1 LKFLLSTKKQKIRLN
16 LFRFNVVLS
25 IHFRLKSEIKN
36 QMKLKFYIFLFL
48 LSSAVFAQS
57 KQVETSI
64 DTTKNKIGA
73 EFKLTLKTVVSS
85 TQKVEFPKLKNIG
98 ALEVIQSYPI
108 DTVKKDGN
116 YELIKKYGLTQ
127 FDSGRYTIPSIKIL
141 IDKKPFLTD
150 SIKVEVA
157 NVKVDTLQQKMYD
170 IKDITTVDE
179 GIGSWWIYLL
189 IVLAILGI
197 GAFVYWYAKKH
208 QKKKIEEEVY
218 KTPIEKATS
227 LLNNLEQKELVQKGE
242 IKEYYSE
249 LTDIARNYIE
259 EAIHIPAME
268 STTSELIQAIK
279 AASTQK
285 KMTLTPETVE
295 NLERVLRQA
304 DLVKFAKS
312 KPLDFEITDDRN
324 KIQKVILTLDNAI
337 PTEVPEDI
345 EDQLLNEAQRQKQI
359 KEQLRKK
366 RNARIGYSVAAVVLL
381 LFVTTTF
388 FVVTKGFNYVKDN
401 IIGHPSKE
409 LLEGEWVKSAYGNPA
424 VLIETPKVLKRMDT
438 QKALPKE
445 AMALIKEMQLFAY
458 GSMIDNFYVTV
469 STAKFKQPTE
479 IDLSKALE
487 GSLKII
493 EAQGGQNIIVKQEDF
508 QTNEG
513 IQGVKGYGTMSI
525 LNPQTKTST
534 KAYYELLLFKQDQG
548 LQQIMILHEEGDTYA
563 NEITTRILNSVEL
576 QRANN

>member
-1 LKFLLSTKKQKIRLN
+1 
-16 LFRFNVVLS
+16 
-25 IHFRLKSEIKN
+25 
-36 QMKLKFYIFLFL
+36 MKLKFYIFLFL
-48 LSSAVFAQS
+48 LTSTIFAQQ

-73 EFKLTLKTVVSS
+73 EFKLTLKTTVNSNSKVV
-85 TQKVEFPKLKNIG
+85 FPKLKRIG

-108 DTVKKDGN
+108 DTVKKNDT

-127 FDSGRYTIPSIKIL
+127 FDSGKYVIPSVQIL
-141 IDKKPFLTD
+141 IDKKPYLSD

-170 IKDITTVDE
+170 IKDISTVDN
-179 GIGSWWIYLL
+179 GIGDWWKY
-189 IVLAILGI
+189 VLALIIILGI
-197 GAFVYWYAKKH
+197 GAFVYWYIKKH

-268 STTSELIQAIK
+268 STTSELIQAIRT
-279 AASTQK
+279 ASTKK
-285 KMTLTPETVE
+285 KMALTPETVE

-337 PTEVPEDI
+337 PTEVPAEE
-345 EDQLLNEAQRQKQI
+345 EDQLLNEAQKQKQI
-359 KEQLRKK
+359 QLQLKK
-366 RNARIGYSVAAVVLL
+366 QRNKRIAIAAGSVVFL
-381 LFVTTTF
+381 LFATTTF
-388 FVVTKGFNYVKDN
+388 FIATKGFAYVKDN

-409 LLEGEWVKSAYGNPA
+409 LLEGEWVKSEYGNPG
-424 VLIETPKVLKRMDT
+424 VIIETPKVLKRMDAL
-438 QKALPKE
+438 KALPKE
-445 AMALIKEMQLFAY
+445 TMALIKEMQLFAY
-458 GSMIDNFYVTV
+458 GSMIDNFYVAV
-469 STAKFKQPTE
+469 STTQFKTPTE

-487 GSLKII
+487 GSLKVI
-493 EAQGGQNIIVKQEDF
+493 ELQGGQNIIVKQEDF
-508 QTNEG
+508 QTNQG

-525 LNPQTKTST
+525 LNPTTKTST
-534 KAYYELLLFKQDQG
+534 KAYYEILLFKQDQG
-548 LQQIMILHEEGDTYA
+548 LQQIVILHEEGDTYA
-563 NEITTRILNSVEL
+563 NDITTRILNSVEL
-576 QRANN
+576 KKASN

>member
-1 LKFLLSTKKQKIRLN
+1 
-16 LFRFNVVLS
+16 
-25 IHFRLKSEIKN
+25 
-36 QMKLKFYIFLFL
+36 MKLKFYIFLFL
-48 LSSAVFAQS
+48 LSSVIFAQQ

-85 TQKVEFPKLKNIG
+85 KSKVVFPKLKTIG
-98 ALEVIQSYPI
+98 PLEVIQSYPI
-108 DTVKKDGN
+108 DTVKKNDT

-127 FDSGRYTIPSIKIL
+127 FDSGKYTIPAIKIL
-141 IDKKPFLTD
+141 IDKKPYLTD
-150 SIKVEVA
+150 SIHVEVA
-157 NVKVDTLQQKMYD
+157 SVKVDTLQQKMYD
-170 IKDITTVDE
+170 IKDITAADS
-179 GIGSWWIYLL
+179 GIGNWWIYLL
-189 IVLAILGI
+189 IFIVILAI
-197 GAFVYWYAKKH
+197 GAFVYWFVKKR
-208 QKKKIEEEVY
+208 QQKKIEEEVY

-268 STTSELIQAIK
+268 STTSELIQAIRT
-279 AASTQK
+279 ASTKK

-312 KPLDFEITDDRN
+312 KPLDFEITEDRN
-324 KIQKVILTLDNAI
+324 KIQRVILTLDNAI
-337 PTEVPEDI
+337 PTEVENEE

-359 KEQLRKK
+359 KLQLLKK
-366 RNARIGYSVAAVVLL
+366 RNKRIAIAVGTVVFLV
-381 LFVTTTF
+381 FATTTF
-388 FVVTKGFNYVKDN
+388 FIVTKGFTYVKDN
-401 IIGHPSKE
+401 LIGHPSKE

-438 QKALPKE
+438 QKVLPKE

-458 GSMIDNFYVTV
+458 GSMIDNFYVAV
-469 STAKFKQPTE
+469 STSKFKNPV
-479 IDLSKALE
+479 DLDLAKALE

-493 EAQGGQNIIVKQEDF
+493 ESQGGQNIIVKQEDF
-508 QTNEG
+508 QTNQG
-513 IQGVKGYGTMSI
+513 IQGLKGYGTMTV
-525 LNPQTKTST
+525 LNPVDKTSS
-534 KAYYELLLFKQDQG
+534 KAYYEILLFKQDQG
-548 LQQIMILHEEGDTYA
+548 LQQIVILHQEGDTYA
-563 NEITTRILNSVEL
+563 NDITERILNSVEL
-576 QRANN
+576 QKASN

>member
-1 LKFLLSTKKQKIRLN
+1 
-16 LFRFNVVLS
+16 
-25 IHFRLKSEIKN
+25 
-36 QMKLKFYIFLFL
+36 MKLKFYIFLFL
-48 LSSAVFAQS
+48 LTSTVFAQ

-73 EFKLTLKTVVSS
+73 EFKLTLKTVVTS
-85 TQKVEFPKLKNIG
+85 TAKVEFPKLKNIG
-98 ALEVIQSYPI
+98 PLEVIQSYPI
-108 DTVKKDGN
+108 DTVKKDGT
-116 YELIKKYGLTQ
+116 YELVKKYGLTQ

-141 IDKKPFLTD
+141 IDKKSFFSD

-170 IKDITTVDE
+170 IKDIVAVDS
-179 GIGSWWIYLL
+179 GIGDWWIYVL
-189 IVLAILGI
+189 IVLLIIAI
-197 GAFVYWYAKKH
+197 GAFVYWYVKKR
-208 QKKKIEEEVY
+208 QLKKIEEEVY

-268 STTSELIQAIK
+268 STTSELITAIRE
-279 AASTQK
+279 ASTKK

-312 KPLDFEITDDRN
+312 KPLDFEITEDRN

-337 PTEVPEDI
+337 PTEVPEEI

-359 KEQLRKK
+359 AAQLRKK
-366 RNARIGYSVAAVVLL
+366 RNARIGYAVAAVVFLL
-381 LFVTTTF
+381 TATTTY

-401 IIGHPSKE
+401 LIGHPSKE

-438 QKALPKE
+438 QKVLPKE
-445 AMALIKEMQLFAY
+445 TMALIKEMQLFVY

-469 STAKFKQPTE
+469 STTKFKQPTD

-487 GSLKII
+487 GSLKVI
-493 EAQGGQNIIVKQEDF
+493 EAQGGQNIILKQEDF

-525 LNPQTKTST
+525 LNPSTKTST

>member
-1 LKFLLSTKKQKIRLN
+1 MKF
-16 LFRFNVVLS
+16 
-25 IHFRLKSEIKN
+25 
-36 QMKLKFYIFLFL
+36 KLYIFLFL
-48 LSSAVFAQS
+48 LTSTVFAQ

-73 EFKLTLKTVVSS
+73 EFKLTLKTVVTS
-85 TQKVEFPKLKNIG
+85 TAKVEFPKLKNIG
-98 ALEVIQSYPI
+98 PLEVIQSYPI
-108 DTVKKDGN
+108 DTVKKDATN

-127 FDSGRYTIPSIKIL
+127 FDSGHYTIPSVKIL
-141 IDKKPFLTD
+141 IDKKPFYSD

-170 IKDITTVDE
+170 IKDITSADE
-179 GIGSWWIYLL
+179 GTGNWWIYVL
-189 IVLAILGI
+189 IALAIIGI
-197 GAFVYWYAKKH
+197 GVFVYWYVKKR
-208 QKKKIEEEVY
+208 QLKKIEEEVY

-268 STTSELIQAIK
+268 STTSELIQAIRI
-279 AASTQK
+279 ASTQK

-312 KPLDFEITDDRN
+312 KPLDFEITEDRN
-324 KIQKVILTLDNAI
+324 KIQKVILTLDKAI

-359 KEQLRKK
+359 QAQLKK
-366 RNARIGYSVAAVVLL
+366 QRNARIGYAVGAVILL
-381 LFVTTTF
+381 LFATTTF
-388 FVVTKGFNYVKDN
+388 FIVTKGFNYVKDN

-424 VLIETPKVLKRMDT
+424 VLIETPKVLKRMDA
-438 QKALPKE
+438 QKVLPKE

-469 STAKFKQPTE
+469 STSKFKQPTD
-479 IDLSKALE
+479 IDLSKTLE
-487 GSLKII
+487 GTLKII

-513 IQGVKGYGTMSI
+513 IQGIKGYGTMTV
-525 LNPQTKTST
+525 LNPATKTST

>member
-1 LKFLLSTKKQKIRLN
+1 MLT
-16 LFRFNVVLS
+16 
-25 IHFRLKSEIKN
+25 
-36 QMKLKFYIFLFL
+36 
-48 LSSAVFAQS
+48 SAVFAQQ

-85 TQKVEFPKLKNIG
+85 KSKVVFPKQKTFG
-98 ALEVIQSYPI
+98 PLEVIQSYPV

-127 FDSGRYTIPSIKIL
+127 FDSGKYVIPSVTIL
-141 IDKKPFLTD
+141 IDKKPYFSD

-170 IKDITTVDE
+170 IKDISTADE
-179 GIGSWWIYLL
+179 GIGNWWIYVLALL
-189 IVLAILGI
+189 IILGI
-197 GAFVYWYAKKH
+197 GAFVYWYVKKR
-208 QKKKIEEEVY
+208 QQKKIEEEVY

-268 STTSELIQAIK
+268 STTSELIQAIRT
-279 AASTQK
+279 ASTKK

-312 KPLDFEITDDRN
+312 KPLDFEITEDRN

-337 PTEVPEDI
+337 PTEIPSEED
-345 EDQLLNEAQRQKQI
+345 ELLNEAQRQKQI
-359 KEQLRKK
+359 KLQLKK
-366 RNARIGYSVAAVVLL
+366 QRNKRITIAVAAVFGLL
-381 LFVTTTF
+381 IVTTA
-388 FVVTKGFNYVKDN
+388 VLIAVKGFTNVKDTLLMN
-401 IIGHPSKE
+401 PTKR
-409 LLEGEWVKSAYGNPA
+409 LLESEWVKSEYGNPG
-424 VLIETPKVLKRMDT
+424 VLLETPQVLKRVDPL
-438 QKALPKE
+438 KVLPKD
-445 AMALIKEMQLFAY
+445 AMALIKEMQLFVY
-458 GSMIDNFYVTV
+458 GGMTDNFYIAV
-469 STAKFKQPTE
+469 STSKFKTPTE
-479 IDLSKALE
+479 IDLAKTLE
-487 GSLKII
+487 GSLKVI
-493 EAQGGQNIIVKQEDF
+493 EAQGGQNIIVKQEDY

-513 IQGVKGYGTMSI
+513 VQGLKGYGTMTVI
-525 LNPQTKTST
+525 NPLTKSST
-534 KAYYELLLFKQDQG
+534 KVYYEILLFKQEQG
-548 LQQIMILHEEGDTYA
+548 LQQIIISHEEGDSYGNT
-563 NEITTRILNSVEL
+563 ITDRILNSVEL
-576 QRANN
+576 RKASN

>member
-1 LKFLLSTKKQKIRLN
+1 
-16 LFRFNVVLS
+16 
-25 IHFRLKSEIKN
+25 
-36 QMKLKFYIFLFL
+36 MKLKFYIFLFL
-48 LSSAVFAQS
+48 LSSAVFAQQ

-64 DTTKNKIGA
+64 DTTKNKIGT

-85 TQKVEFPKLKNIG
+85 KSKVVFPKLKNIG
-98 ALEVIQSYPI
+98 PLEVIQSYPI
-108 DTVKKDGN
+108 DTIKKNDT

-127 FDSGRYTIPSIKIL
+127 FDSGKYTIPSIKIL
-141 IDKKPFLTD
+141 IDKKPYLTD
-150 SIKVEVA
+150 SVRVEVA

-170 IKDITTVDE
+170 IKDITPAANGMGD
-179 GIGSWWIYLL
+179 WWVYLL
-189 IVLAILGI
+189 ILVVILAI
-197 GAFVYWYAKKH
+197 GAFVYSYVKKH

-268 STTSELIQAIK
+268 STTSELIQAIRT
-279 AASTQK
+279 ASTKK

-312 KPLDFEITDDRN
+312 KPLEFEITEDRN

-337 PTEVPEDI
+337 PTEVPAEE
-345 EDQLLNEAQRQKQI
+345 EDQLLNEAQKQKQI
-359 KEQLRKK
+359 KLQLLKK
-366 RNARIGYSVAAVVLL
+366 RNKRIAISVASVLFL
-381 LFVTTTF
+381 LIATTAF
-388 FVVTKGFNYVKDN
+388 FIVTKGFTYVKDN
-401 IIGHPSKE
+401 VIGHPSKE
-409 LLEGEWVKSAYGNPA
+409 LLEGEWVKSEYGNPGI
-424 VLIETPKVLKRMDT
+424 LIETPKVLKRMDT
-438 QKALPKE
+438 QKVLPKE
-445 AMALIKEMQLFAY
+445 TMALIKEMQLFAY
-458 GSMIDNFYVTV
+458 GSMVGNFYVTV
-469 STAKFKQPTE
+469 STSKFKNPVE
-479 IDLSKALE
+479 LDLAKALE
-487 GSLKII
+487 GSLKVI

-513 IQGVKGYGTMSI
+513 VQGLKGYGTMTV
-525 LNPQTKTST
+525 LNPVDKTST

-548 LQQIMILHEEGDTYA
+548 LQQILILHEEGDTYA
-563 NEITTRILNSVEL
+563 NDITTRILNSVEL
-576 QRANN
+576 RKASN

>member
-1 LKFLLSTKKQKIRLN
+1 
-16 LFRFNVVLS
+16 
-25 IHFRLKSEIKN
+25 
-36 QMKLKFYIFLFL
+36 MKLKFYIFLFL
-48 LSSAVFAQS
+48 LSSAIFAQQ

-85 TQKVEFPKLKNIG
+85 KSKVVFPKLKTIG
-98 ALEVIQSYPI
+98 QLEVIQSYPI
-108 DTVKKDGN
+108 DTVKKNDT

-127 FDSGRYTIPSIKIL
+127 FDSGKYTIPSIKIL

-150 SIKVEVA
+150 SIRVEVA

-170 IKDITTVDE
+170 IKDITAPDN
-179 GIGSWWIYLL
+179 GIGDWWKYI
-189 IVLAILGI
+189 LALVVILGI
-197 GAFVYWYAKKH
+197 GAFVYWYVKKH

-268 STTSELIQAIK
+268 STTSELIQAIRN
-279 AASTQK
+279 ASTKK

-312 KPLDFEITDDRN
+312 KPLEFEITEDRN

-337 PTEVPEDI
+337 PTEVPAEE
-345 EDQLLNEAQRQKQI
+345 EDQLLNEAQKQKQI
-359 KEQLRKK
+359 KLLLLKK
-366 RNARIGYSVAAVVLL
+366 RNKRIAIAAGTVLFL
-381 LFVTTTF
+381 IIAVTAF
-388 FVVTKGFNYVKDN
+388 FIATKGFKFVKDN
-401 IIGHPSKE
+401 VLGNASKE
-409 LLEGEWVKSAYGNPA
+409 LLEGEWVKSEYGNPG

-438 QKALPKE
+438 QKVLPKE
-445 AMALIKEMQLFAY
+445 TMALIKEMQLFTY
-458 GSMIDNFYVTV
+458 GSMVDNFFVTV
-469 STAKFKQPTE
+469 STSKFKTPTE
-479 IDLSKALE
+479 IDLAKALE
-487 GSLKII
+487 GSLKVI
-493 EAQGGQNIIVKQEDF
+493 ESQGGQNIIVKQEDF
-508 QTNEG
+508 QTGQG
-513 IQGVKGYGTMSI
+513 IQGVKGYGTMTI
-525 LNPQTKTST
+525 LNPVDKTST

-548 LQQIMILHEEGDTYA
+548 LQQILIIHEEGDTYA
-563 NEITTRILNSVEL
+563 NDITTRILNSVEL
-576 QRANN
+576 RKASN

>member
-1 LKFLLSTKKQKIRLN
+1 
-16 LFRFNVVLS
+16 
-25 IHFRLKSEIKN
+25 
-36 QMKLKFYIFLFL
+36 MKLKFYIFLFL
-48 LSSAVFAQS
+48 LTSTVFAQQ

-73 EFKLTLKTVVSS
+73 EFKLTLKTTVNSNSKVV
-85 TQKVEFPKLKNIG
+85 FPKLKRMG

-108 DTVKKDGN
+108 DTVKKNDT

-127 FDSGRYTIPSIKIL
+127 FDSGKYVIPSVQIL
-141 IDKKPFLTD
+141 IDKKPYLSD

-170 IKDITTVDE
+170 IKDISTVDN
-179 GIGSWWIYLL
+179 GIGDWWKYILAL
-189 IVLAILGI
+189 IIILGI
-197 GAFVYWYAKKH
+197 GAFVYWYVKKH

-268 STTSELIQAIK
+268 STTSELIQAIRT
-279 AASTQK
+279 ASTKK
-285 KMTLTPETVE
+285 KMALTPETVE

-337 PTEVPEDI
+337 PTEVPAEE
-345 EDQLLNEAQRQKQI
+345 EDQLLNEAQKQKQI
-359 KEQLRKK
+359 KLQLKK
-366 RNARIGYSVAAVVLL
+366 QRNKRIAIAAGSVVFL
-381 LFVTTTF
+381 LFATTTF
-388 FVVTKGFNYVKDN
+388 FIATKGFAYVKDN

-409 LLEGEWVKSAYGNPA
+409 LLEGEWVKSEYGNPG
-424 VLIETPKVLKRMDT
+424 VIIETPKVLKRMDAL
-438 QKALPKE
+438 KALPKE
-445 AMALIKEMQLFAY
+445 TMALIKEMQLFAY
-458 GSMIDNFYVTV
+458 GSMIDNFYVAV
-469 STAKFKQPTE
+469 STTQFKTPTE

-487 GSLKII
+487 GSLKVI
-493 EAQGGQNIIVKQEDF
+493 ELQGGQNIIVKQEDF
-508 QTNEG
+508 QTNQG
-513 IQGVKGYGTMSI
+513 IQGVKGYGTMSV
-525 LNPQTKTST
+525 LNPSTKTST
-534 KAYYELLLFKQDQG
+534 KAYYEILLFKQDQG
-548 LQQIMILHEEGDTYA
+548 LQQIVILHEEGDTYA
-563 NEITTRILNSVEL
+563 NDITTRILNSVEL
-576 QRANN
+576 KKASN

>member
-1 LKFLLSTKKQKIRLN
+1 
-16 LFRFNVVLS
+16 
-25 IHFRLKSEIKN
+25 
-36 QMKLKFYIFLFL
+36 MKLKFYIFLFL
-48 LSSAVFAQS
+48 LSSAVFAQN
-57 KQVETSI
+57 KQIETSI

-85 TQKVEFPKLKNIG
+85 KSKVVFPKLKTIG
-98 ALEVIQSYPI
+98 PLEVIQSYPI
-108 DTVKKDGN
+108 DTVKKNDT

-127 FDSGRYTIPSIKIL
+127 FDSGKYTIPSIKIL
-141 IDKKPFLTD
+141 IDKKPFLSD

-170 IKDITTVDE
+170 IKDITAGDDT
-179 GIGSWWIYLL
+179 IGDWWKY
-189 IVLAILGI
+189 VLALVIILAI
-197 GAFVYWYAKKH
+197 GAGVYWFIRKN

-227 LLNNLEQKELVQKGE
+227 LLNNLESKELVQKGE

-268 STTSELIQAIK
+268 STTSELIEAIRT
-279 AASTQK
+279 ASTKK

-312 KPLDFEITDDRN
+312 KPLEFEITDDRN

-337 PTEVPEDI
+337 PTEVSTEE

-359 KEQLRKK
+359 QIQLRKK
-366 RNARIGYSVAAVVLL
+366 RNARIGYSVAAVVFL
-381 LFVTTTF
+381 LFATTTYF
-388 FVVTKGFNYVKDN
+388 IATKGFNYVKDN

-409 LLEGEWVKSAYGNPA
+409 LLEGEWVKSEYGNPG
-424 VLIETPKVLKRMDT
+424 VIIETPKVLKRMDAL
-438 QKALPKE
+438 KALPKE
-445 AMALIKEMQLFAY
+445 TMALIKEMQLFVY
-458 GSMIDNFYVTV
+458 GSMIDNFYVAV
-469 STAKFKQPTE
+469 STTKFKNPTD

-487 GSLKII
+487 GSLKVI
-493 EAQGGQNIIVKQEDF
+493 ELQGGQNIIVKQEDF
-508 QTNEG
+508 QTNQG

-525 LNPQTKTST
+525 LNPATKTST
-534 KAYYELLLFKQDQG
+534 KAYYEILMFKQEQG
-548 LQQIMILHEEGDTYA
+548 LQQIVILHQEGDTYA
-563 NEITTRILNSVEL
+563 NDITTRILNSVEL
-576 QRANN
+576 KKASN

>member
-1 LKFLLSTKKQKIRLN
+1 
-16 LFRFNVVLS
+16 
-25 IHFRLKSEIKN
+25 
-36 QMKLKFYIFLFL
+36 MKLKFYIFLFL
-48 LSSAVFAQS
+48 LTSAVFAQQ
-57 KQVETSI
+57 KQIETSI

-85 TQKVEFPKLKNIG
+85 KSKVVFPKLKTIG
-98 ALEVIQSYPI
+98 PLEVIQSYPI
-108 DTVKKDGN
+108 DTVKKNDT

-127 FDSGRYTIPSIKIL
+127 FDSGKYTIPSIKIL
-141 IDKKPFLTD
+141 IDKKPYLSD
-150 SIKVEVA
+150 SIRVEVA

-170 IKDITTVDE
+170 IKDISSAD
-179 GIGSWWIYLL
+179 SNNDWWIYVLIL
-189 IVLAILGI
+189 IVILGI
-197 GAFVYWYAKKH
+197 GAFVYWYVKKH

-227 LLNNLEQKELVQKGE
+227 LLNNLESKELVQKGE

-268 STTSELIQAIK
+268 STTSELIQAIRL
-279 AASTQK
+279 ASTKK

-337 PTEVPEDI
+337 PTEVPAEE

-359 KEQLRKK
+359 QLQLRKK
-366 RNARIGYSVAAVVLL
+366 RNKRITLAVATVVFLL
-381 LFVTTTF
+381 TATTTF
-388 FVVTKGFNYVKDN
+388 FIVTKGFAYVKDN
-401 IIGHPSKE
+401 VIGHPSKE

-438 QKALPKE
+438 QKVLPKE

-469 STAKFKQPTE
+469 STSKFKNPVE
-479 IDLSKALE
+479 LDLAKTLE
-487 GSLKII
+487 GTLKII

-508 QTNEG
+508 QTNAG
-513 IQGVKGYGTMSI
+513 IQGLKGYGTMTV
-525 LNPQTKTST
+525 LNPVSKTST
-534 KAYYELLLFKQDQG
+534 KAYYEILLFKQDQG
-548 LQQIMILHEEGDTYA
+548 LQQIMILHQEGDTYA
-563 NEITTRILNSVEL
+563 NDITARILNSVEL
-576 QRANN
+576 QKASN